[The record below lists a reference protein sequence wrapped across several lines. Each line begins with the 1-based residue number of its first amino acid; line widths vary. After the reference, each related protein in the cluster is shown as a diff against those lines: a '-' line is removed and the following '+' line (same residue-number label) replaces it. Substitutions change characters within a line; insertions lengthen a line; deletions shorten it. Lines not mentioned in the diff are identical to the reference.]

1 MTVTAPPPY
10 RADRALTSSG
20 ANRSRRF
27 GELSFHALL
36 LLCTGIGLVVLGI
49 LLVTVSRRGSAQLS
63 PEFLNSFPS
72 RRPAQAGVKAALYGS
87 LWLIGMTTA
96 IAVPISVGAAIYL
109 EEIAPRNWFTR
120 LIEVNIANLAG
131 VPSIIYGIL
140 ALGVV
145 ARGLGLGFS
154 LWTGAIALSL
164 LSFPVIVISAREAI
178 RAVPPSIRQGAFA
191 LGATRWQVI
200 RRAVM
205 PQSIGGILTGCL
217 LALSRALGESA
228 PLLLLGALV
237 FSTSVPNDPSDRYT
251 ALPLQIFNW
260 ISRPQTGFQITAA
273 AGIMVLLGIL
283 LTINAIAIGLRG
295 RSRQTW

>member
-1 MTVTAPPPY
+1 MTVTAPP
-10 RADRALTSSG
+10 RDRTQRELTSSG
-20 ANRSRRF
+20 ANRSRRL

-36 LLCTGIGLVVLGI
+36 LLCTGIGLVVLGV
-49 LLVTVSRRGSAQLS
+49 LLVTVSRRGA
-63 PEFLNSFPS
+63 PELDADFLRSFPS
-72 RRPAQAGVKAALYGS
+72 RRPSRAGVKAALYGS
-87 LWLIGMTTA
+87 LWLIGLTTA
-96 IAVPISVGAAIYL
+96 IAVPVSVGAAIYL
-109 EEIAPRNWFTR
+109 EEMAPRNRFTR

-178 RAVPPSIRQGAFA
+178 RSVPPSIRQGAFA

-205 PQSIGGILTGCL
+205 PPSIGGVLTGCL

-260 ISRPQTGFQITAA
+260 ISRPQSGFQTTAA

-295 RSRQTW
+295 RSRSTW

>member
-1 MTVTAPPPY
+1 MTTTTPTRPSAQPS
-10 RADRALTSSG
+10 LTSSG
-20 ANRSRRF
+20 AASRRF
-27 GELSFHALL
+27 GELSFQALL

-49 LLVTVSRRGSAQLS
+49 LLVTVSRRGSSQLS
-63 PEFLNSFPS
+63 VEFLNSFPS

-87 LWLIGMTTA
+87 LWLIGLTTA
-96 IAVPISVGAAIYL
+96 IAVPVSVGAAIYL
-109 EEIAPRNWFTR
+109 EEMAPRNWFTR

-164 LSFPVIVISAREAI
+164 LSFPVIVISARESI

-205 PQSIGGILTGCL
+205 PPSIGGILTGCL

-237 FSTSVPNDPSDRYT
+237 FSTSVPNDPGDRYT

-273 AGIMVLLGIL
+273 AGIMVLLG
-283 LTINAIAIGLRG
+283 
-295 RSRQTW
+295 

>member
-1 MTVTAPPPY
+1 MTVAAPP
-10 RADRALTSSG
+10 RAPRDRTLTSSR
-20 ANRSRRF
+20 ANRSRRY
-27 GELSFHALL
+27 GEWGFQALL

-49 LLVTVSRRGSAQLS
+49 LLVTVARKASPQLS
-63 PEFLNSFPS
+63 VGFLDRFPS
-72 RRPAQAGVKAALYGS
+72 RRPTQAGVKAALFGS
-87 LWLIGMTTA
+87 LWLIGLTTV
-96 IAVPISVGAAIYL
+96 IAVPVSVGAAVYL
-109 EEIAPRNWFTR
+109 EEMAPRNWFTR

-164 LSFPVIVISAREAI
+164 LCFPVIVISAREAI
-178 RAVPPSIRQGAFA
+178 RAVPPSIREGAFA

-200 RRAVM
+200 RRAVL
-205 PQSIGGILTGCL
+205 PPSLGGIVTGCL
-217 LALSRALGESA
+217 LALSRALGEAA

-237 FSTSVPNDPSDRYT
+237 FSASVPNDPSDRYT

-260 ISRPQTGFQITAA
+260 ISRPQAGFQVTAA

-283 LTINAIAIGLRG
+283 LTVNAIAIGLRG
-295 RSRQTW
+295 RSRHTW